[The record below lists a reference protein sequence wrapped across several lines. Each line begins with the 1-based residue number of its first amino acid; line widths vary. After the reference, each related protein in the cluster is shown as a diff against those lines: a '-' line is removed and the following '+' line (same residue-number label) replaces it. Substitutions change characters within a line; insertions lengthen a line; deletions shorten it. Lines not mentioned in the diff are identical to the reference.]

1 MEPNAYPSDLDNVAL
16 NDARLTHDLLGLS
29 GKGKQKKAEE
39 EEKSQLVSSD
49 MQ

>member
-39 EEKSQLVSSD
+39 E
-49 MQ
+49 